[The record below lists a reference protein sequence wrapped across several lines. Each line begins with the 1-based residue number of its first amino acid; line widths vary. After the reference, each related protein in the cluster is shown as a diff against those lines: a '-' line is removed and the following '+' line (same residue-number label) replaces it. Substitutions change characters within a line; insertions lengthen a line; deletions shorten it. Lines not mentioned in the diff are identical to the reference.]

1 MTWDEASE
9 LAHSSIQKQLAGMLR
24 PRGPCGLGAKSF
36 GLGLGL
42 SLGLTVSRLGLGL
55 MASLTSLA
63 AGVNVWPNVSS
74 TRDELRSQDVT

>member
-1 MTWDEASE
+1 VTWDEASE
-9 LAHSSIQKQLAGMLR
+9 LAHSSIQKQLGMLR
-24 PRGPCGLGAKSF
+24 PRGPCGIGAKSF
-36 GLGLGL
+36 GLGLEL